1 MGGAGREAVLE
12 LDDEALVE
20 RVKAELKEIC
30 GLAAKPTYVEV
41 NRWRKAMP
49 QYRLGHLERLEQ
61 AEVALGGYRGVVL
74 TGAAYRGVG
83 IPDCIREGAV
93 AAEKVIRYFSGVRH

>member
-1 MGGAGREAVLE
+1 
-12 LDDEALVE
+12 
-20 RVKAELKEIC
+20 
-30 GLAAKPTYVEV
+30 
-41 NRWRKAMP
+41 MP
-49 QYRLGHLERLEQ
+49 QYGLGHLERLEQ